1 MSTIVEELDSALK
14 TADKQTAHELER
26 LVREALASVANRVR
40 KPTGKGW
47 PPGYFDRIPGAFKDE
62 PFERPPQL
70 PFEKREEW

>member
-14 TADKQTAHELER
+14 TADEKTAHELER

-47 PPGYFDRIPGAFKDE
+47 PPGYFDRIPGSLKGE
-62 PFERPPQL
+62 QFERPPQL
-70 PFEKREEW
+70 PLDPPEEW

>member
-14 TADKQTAHELER
+14 SADEQTAHELGR

-47 PPGYFDRIPGAFKDE
+47 PPGYFDHIPGAFKDE
-62 PFERPPQL
+62 PLERPPQL
-70 PFEKREEW
+70 SFEKRDV